1 MAGRN
6 FVLLAAALLAVAW
19 VPSAFVQLGGRHAQ
33 GPEAPSRSLRSAGF
47 SAAEQAEV
55 HDSNSFVSVGLGAAF
70 GFLVAMASASAVIDQ
85 PIETPGMPNRRSN
98 DPDGYMSYSAGNF
111 REEAGQ
117 RYDSPAP
124 AGGKGLLAELGDMS
138 GTKWESKD
146 KLTYKSFKQTDSN
159 DKVALQKA
167 RQKNAGN

>member
-6 FVLLAAALLAVAW
+6 MVLLVAALLAVAW
-19 VPSAFVQLGGRHAQ
+19 VPSAFVQTGGQHAT
-33 GPEAPSRSLRSAGF
+33 GPETPRLGLRGAGV
-47 SAAEQAEV
+47 SAAEEAAQEQDT
-55 HDSNSFVSVGLGAAF
+55 HSFVSLGLGAAL
-70 GFLVAMASASAVIDQ
+70 GFFVAMASASAIPGV
-85 PIETPGMPNRRSN
+85 PIETPGLPNKRSN

-111 REEAGQ
+111 NPDAGAK
-117 RYDSPAP
+117 YSAP
-124 AGGKGLLAELGDMS
+124 ATSKGLLAELGDMA
-138 GTKWESKD
+138 GPKWAPKD

>member
-6 FVLLAAALLAVAW
+6 FVLLVAALVAA
-19 VPSAFVQLGGRHAQ
+19 PAFVQLGGKPAG
-33 GPEAPSRSLRSAGF
+33 GPQTPSRALRSGHASF
-47 SAAEQAEV
+47 AEEGAQAHE
-55 HDSNSFVSVGLGAAF
+55 SNSFVSLGLGAAL
-70 GFLVAMASASAVIDQ
+70 GFLVAMASASAVPGQ
-85 PIETPGMPNRRSN
+85 PIETPGLPNKRSN

-111 REEAGQ
+111 REETGQ

-138 GTKWESKD
+138 GTKWDSKE

-167 RQKNAGN
+167 LQKNAEK